1 MPMVG
6 GPFKSLTAGATMSG
20 GPFKALSAYAN
31 SYVTI
36 PGTNGN
42 YVSTPDTAALDITG
56 DIEIVVRVALA
67 DWTPAGYG
75 VFVCKNFSA
84 YEFRHRDL
92 STGQPEVELNSGGKV
107 FTADA
112 AVGFTDNTAGWLKM
126 TIDVNN
132 GAGGAT
138 CRYYKANDSASEP
151 TTWTQVGTDR
161 VSAGTVT
168 IATNASP
175 LGIGARHDG
184 SLAMTG
190 RIYRAIV
197 RNGIDGTT
205 VADFNPNLWAS
216 GTTFTS
222 SDGLVYTLNGT
233 AAITKA

>member
-20 GPFKALSAYAN
+20 GPFKALSSYAN

-42 YVSTPDTAALDITG
+42 YVSTPDAAALDITG
-56 DIEIVVRVALA
+56 DIEIVLRVALT

-84 YEFRHRDL
+84 YEFRHRNSSSGHL
-92 STGQPEVELNSGGKV
+92 EAEFNSGGKIP
-107 FTADA
+107 TSGA
-112 AVGFTDNTAGWLKM
+112 AAGFTDDTTGWVKM
-126 TIDVNN
+126 TMDVNN

-138 CRYYKANDSASEP
+138 CRFFSAADASSEP
-151 TTWTQVGTDR
+151 SSWTQVGTDQ
-161 VSAGTVT
+161 VSAGTFT
-168 IATNASP
+168 IATNADVV
-175 LGIGARHDG
+175 GIGARHDG
-184 SLAMTG
+184 TLAMTG
-190 RIYRAIV
+190 RIYRAII

-205 VADFNPNLWAS
+205 VADFNPNLWTT

-222 SDGLVYTLNGT
+222 TDGRVYTLNGT